1 MKFLGGAP
9 ASLCHFSIR
18 PSVAHHIPETVHHLI
33 IIFGTHVQNHDF
45 SKCFFHFFEILF
57 FWTVMEDGGVGG
69 GWLKREKIAQNEKQL
84 HVSCAISQG
93 KYSI

>member
-33 IIFGTHVQNHDF
+33 IIFGTHVQNDDF
-45 SKCFFHFFEILF
+45 SKCFFGLL
-57 FWTVMEDGGVGG
+57 WRMGG
-69 GWLKREKIAQNEKQL
+69 GLKREKIAQNEKQL